1 MARSTVA
8 AAPNKTGGATSS
20 TGTKFK
26 KADLIEAAI
35 AAGVP
40 ANRLK
45 GTTPKIQAEVQSYI
59 DAQAEA
65 AADVAE
71 AVFISPAAPVATKGG
86 IHPMNGV
93 YIGGAIAAL
102 WHCLG

>member
-1 MARSTVA
+1 MARTTSTA
-8 AAPNKTGGATSS
+8 LSAPKSTSS
-20 TGTKFK
+20 ARSKPK
-26 KADLIEAAI
+26 KADLIAAAI

-45 GTTPKIQAEVQSYI
+45 GTVPQIQEEVRSYLE
-59 DAQAEA
+59 AQAEA
-65 AADVAE
+65 AADVAD
-71 AVFISPAAPVATKGG
+71 AVFLSPAAPAATKGG

-102 WHCLG
+102 WHFLG